1 MQNQPQA
8 HHQPHH
14 QPQAHHQPHH
24 QPQAHH
30 QPHQHP
36 HQQAHHHHQ
45 QQQQQHQQPH
55 LAVVER
61 GRELFTFVT
70 AASSHVI
77 RTLQRPRRARSS
89 KRRVNHRRFLH
100 NQICRKYAQ
109 MEAAKAAGGRDL
121 DPQRDLEDVASL
133 THEQAEVSGS
143 DGGPGAQWRAS
154 GDHPGGGADDDDDDR
169 HPRYR
174 RDHEQSNQQY
184 QRQDYNQH
192 RQQQLELQQQQQQQ
206 HDPARVGPPCR
217 PAGPPPRHTQ
227 SPPGFYGVARAFA
240 PHAAAAAAA
249 NSDSG
254 WDALPPVANDGDDG
268 DGGDGDG
275 GDGDDDGDGGDDEA
289 ALAAFVP
296 CGFVRGAARRVAACS
311 TPPGAAGPL
320 ATA

>member
-8 HHQPHH
+8 HHPAS
-14 QPQAHHQPHH
+14 PPAPGS
-24 QPQAHH
+24 PPAS
-30 QPHQHP
+30 PP
-36 HQQAHHHHQ
+36 APGLTTSLTSTLTSRLTTTTSSE
-45 QQQQQHQQPH
+45 QQQHQQPH

-133 THEQAEVSGS
+133 THEQAE
-143 DGGPGAQWRAS
+143 
-154 GDHPGGGADDDDDDR
+154 
-169 HPRYR
+169 
-174 RDHEQSNQQY
+174 
-184 QRQDYNQH
+184 
-192 RQQQLELQQQQQQQ
+192 
-206 HDPARVGPPCR
+206 
-217 PAGPPPRHTQ
+217 